1 MKNMKSIL
9 ILTVCL
15 VASAL
20 VKAQQVN
27 EIKTE
32 IAPKSKIKP
41 PLPADVNKIQA
52 PQTNQPE
59 TAAGIKSGKPVLLQE
74 PVNNPNSS
82 LTPEQLKTANGTAQK
97 PVMAVPTG
105 NEQKSAKPRPV
116 IITPPVAQ

>member
-32 IAPKSKIKP
+32 IAPKSEIKQ

-97 PVMAVPTG
+97 PVMAVPPGT
-105 NEQKSAKPRPV
+105 EQKPAKPRPL